1 MSVQDDTAAAA
12 VRRLYGCSARQG
24 LCSLAALCA
33 FVSGA
38 AWLQR
43 YSLIGLFTA
52 ILGPMLLTC
61 AILLL
66 GARIFGSRLGW
77 REAWGA
83 LLFAAGAG
91 TLAALAPY
99 HAWMRSQGLA
109 GLPDLQVLACTFG
122 VSTLALGLPLWQ
134 AQVRARAQQLAGL
147 RHAVLAAEL
156 KALQAQV
163 EPHFLYNTLANTR
176 YLARH
181 DPERAAQMLEHLIAY
196 LHSALP
202 DMRSQDSTLG
212 REFDL
217 AGHYLA
223 LMAIRFGQRLRYRLD
238 CPDVLADMPVPPLLL
253 MTLVENAVKH
263 GAERK
268 PGPVS
273 VSLDAQRA
281 GAAVTITVGDDG
293 AGIAATVLGSGVGLR
308 NLRQRLAALYGDAA
322 TFDLRR
328 TPAGVTEAVLT
339 LPIVDGK
346 LDGKPGLEMA
356 A

>member
-1 MSVQDDTAAAA
+1 MTERIDTAAV
-12 VRRLYGCSARQG
+12 VRRLYGCSTRQG
-24 LCSLAALCA
+24 LCSLAVLCA
-33 FVSGA
+33 FVAGA
-38 AWLQR
+38 AFLQR
-43 YSLIGLFTA
+43 YSLIGLFAA
-52 ILGPMLLTC
+52 ILGPMLLAC
-61 AILLL
+61 AVLLL
-66 GARIFGSRLGW
+66 GARLSTGRFGWSA
-77 REAWGA
+77 AWSA
-83 LLFAAGAG
+83 LLLACAAG
-91 TLAALAPY
+91 TLGMLFPY
-99 HAWMRSQGLA
+99 HAWMRSYGLP

-122 VSTLALGLPLWQ
+122 VSVVALGLPLWQ

-202 DMRSQDSTLG
+202 DMRSQESTLG

-223 LMAIRFGQRLRYRLD
+223 LMAIRFGERLHYRLV
-238 CPDVLADMPVPPLLL
+238 CPEALADMPMPPLLL
-253 MTLVENAVKH
+253 MTLVENAIKH
-263 GAERK
+263 GVERK
-268 PGPVS
+268 PGLVS

-281 GAAVTITVGDDG
+281 GTAVTITVGDDG
-293 AGIAATVLGSGVGLR
+293 AGIEGTVLGSGVGLR

-322 TFDLRR
+322 AFDLRR

-339 LPIVDGK
+339 LPCVK
-346 LDGKPGLEMA
+346 LEMA

>member
-1 MSVQDDTAAAA
+1 VTERDATAAV
-12 VRRLYGCSARQG
+12 VRRLYGCSTRQG
-24 LCSLAALCA
+24 LCSLAVLCA
-33 FVSGA
+33 FVAGA
-38 AWLQR
+38 AFLHR
-43 YSLIGLFTA
+43 YSLIGLFA
-52 ILGPMLLTC
+52 AVLGPMLLAC
-61 AILLL
+61 VVLLL
-66 GARIFGSRLGW
+66 GARLSAGRFGW
-77 REAWGA
+77 TAAWSA
-83 LLFAAGAG
+83 LLLACAAG
-91 TLAALAPY
+91 TLAMLFPY
-99 HAWMRSQGLA
+99 HAWMRSHGLP
-109 GLPDLQVLACTFG
+109 GLPDLQVLACAFG
-122 VSTLALGLPLWQ
+122 VSVVVLGLPLWQ
-134 AQVRARAQQLAGL
+134 AQVRAHAQQLAGL

-176 YLARH
+176 YLARQ

-202 DMRSQDSTLG
+202 DMRSQKSTLG

-223 LMAIRFGQRLRYRLD
+223 LMAIRFGERLHYRLD
-238 CPDVLADMPVPPLLL
+238 CPEALADMPMPPLLL

-263 GAERK
+263 GVERK
-268 PGPVS
+268 PGLVS

-293 AGIAATVLGSGVGLR
+293 AGIEGRVLGSGVGLR

-322 TFDLRR
+322 AFDLRR

-339 LPIVDGK
+339 VPI
-346 LDGKPGLEMA
+346 
-356 A
+356 